1 MLKNFFKGDK
11 VIWIIFLLF
20 CMVSIIEVFSASSTL
35 TFRSGDHWAP
45 ITNHFSLLFGGAVFV
60 WIVHIIPCRFFWTGV
75 ALLPISWALLVIVLV
90 MSVAVN
96 GANRWIDLGFIQF
109 QPSELAKMAL
119 IIVVA
124 KILAIF
130 QGKDGV
136 ADGEALKW
144 IGIVTL
150 PTVALIGVEN
160 LSTAAI
166 LIVTVFLMM
175 FIGHV
180 PRRQMFALTSLG
192 VGGIILALFLAV
204 AVPNSVWNSVGLHRI
219 ETWKARIER
228 FGGEKVPP
236 AKYNVSD
243 NQQVAHANIAIATS
257 HLWGKGPG
265 NSVERD
271 SLPQAFSD
279 FIYAIVIEELGLIG
293 GAFVAFLYI
302 FLMMRA
308 GKIARWCN
316 NPFYSYLVT
325 GICILIATQAMFNM
339 MVAVGIMP
347 VTGQPLPL
355 ISKGGSSTLIN
366 CAFIGIILSIS
377 HYVYEK
383 RRQEEAEQQPAE
395 APQLPNPDRKE
406 TAPRV

>member
-20 CMVSIIEVFSASSTL
+20 CSISIIEVFSASSTL
-35 TFRSGDHWAP
+35 TYKSGNHWAP
-45 ITNHFSLLFGGAVFV
+45 ITNHFTLLFGGAVIV
-60 WIVHIIPCRFFWTGV
+60 WIVHNIPCRIFWTGV
-75 ALLPISWALLVIVLV
+75 VLLPISWALLVIVMAV
-90 MSVAVN
+90 SMAVN
-96 GANRWIDLGFIQF
+96 GANRWLDLGFIQF
-109 QPSELAKMAL
+109 QPSELAKLAI

-130 QGKDGV
+130 QNKRGT
-136 ADGEALKW
+136 ADPEALKW
-144 IGIVTL
+144 IAIVSL
-150 PTVALIGVEN
+150 PTLALIGVEN
-160 LSTAAI
+160 LSTAVLLAA
-166 LIVTVFLMM
+166 TVFLMM

-180 PRRQMFALTSLG
+180 PRRQMLAITGLG
-192 VGGIILALFLAV
+192 TCAV
-204 AVPNSVWNSVGLHRI
+204 AVGIFLAIVVPNQVWDSVGLDRVATWKSRI
-219 ETWKARIER
+219 EH
-228 FGGEKVPP
+228 FGSDEKIPP
-236 AKYNVSD
+236 SEYKVSA
-243 NQQVAHANIAIATS
+243 NLQVAHANIAIATS

-271 SLPQAFSD
+271 FLPQAFSD
-279 FIYAIVIEELGLIG
+279 FIYAIVIEELGLVG

-308 GKIARWCN
+308 GKIARHCN

-325 GICILIATQAMFNM
+325 GICILIASQAMFNM

-366 CAFIGIILSIS
+366 CVFIGMILSIS
-377 HYVYEK
+377 HHVNRLREK
-383 RRQEEAEQQPAE
+383 EEEGEELKAES
-395 APQLPNPDRKE
+395 
-406 TAPRV
+406 